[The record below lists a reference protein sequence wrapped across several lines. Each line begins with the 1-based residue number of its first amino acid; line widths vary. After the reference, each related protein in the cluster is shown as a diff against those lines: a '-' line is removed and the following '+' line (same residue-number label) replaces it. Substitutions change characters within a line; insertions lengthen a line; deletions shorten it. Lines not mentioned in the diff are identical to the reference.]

1 VLAAAVCIAA
11 LFWTLAEPADAQPGP
26 SPTRPGDRSLCTPI
40 VSVCVDDVRKGAE
53 TLIPGLPIARQAAG
67 VVSDSFSE
75 MARDLAEATVS
86 WYVDTLVS
94 GVSAVLGEFSGF
106 VDATTHPRVNAAALL
121 QPGGAYHTVA
131 SISVMLLVGF
141 VFLGVIQGLA
151 SGEPGQAIFRLLRD
165 IPIAVLAILGF
176 PWLVDQFL
184 AAADGLAAGILP
196 SGTTTKQLL
205 VNQLLEAIKLVAGGG
220 IAGLLIAVL
229 AFAALVLVHLE
240 LVVRDVPIYLV
251 VGLAPLSYA
260 AFVWP
265 AARGAGRKTAEFVGA
280 AILAKPAIFLALRI
294 GLDLT
299 ASHGEAAPWQGAP
312 WGRLLVGLAVVCVAA
327 FTPWVIWRLMPHAE
341 AMVVSQ
347 GMSRGPARAAMQTLQ
362 TAYWVD
368 AIWSR
373 TGFSSGAGRSG
384 GHAGGPAPAGAGQT
398 RGLPSSPTAG
408 PGLAGARAASSG
420 AAGSAAG
427 AGGSGVAASAG
438 AGAGGAVAGSAAAGP
453 AGVAVAGIA
462 AGISAVKAGRDRIVA
477 GAERDVSSAPSG
489 APPPSGPRPAP
500 PSAPDSGEWT
510 RRRPTGPPHS

>member
-1 VLAAAVCIAA
+1 VLAAAVCVLA
-11 LFWTLAEPADAQPGP
+11 LLWMLAESADAQPAPGP
-26 SPTRPGDRSLCTPI
+26 TQSGDRSLCTPI

-53 TLIPGLPIARQAAG
+53 TLIPGLPVARRAAG
-67 VVSDSFSE
+67 VVAGSLSDI
-75 MARDLAEATVS
+75 AREVAEATVG
-86 WYVDTLVS
+86 WYVETLVS
-94 GVSAVLGEFSGF
+94 GVSAVLDEFSGF
-106 VDATTHPRVNAAALL
+106 VDATTHPRVTAAAFL

-151 SGEPGQAIFRLLRD
+151 SGEPGQAMFRLLRD
-165 IPIAVLAILGF
+165 IPIAVLAIVGF
-176 PWLVDQFL
+176 PWLVDQLL

-196 SGTTTKQLL
+196 SGATTKQLL
-205 VNQLLEAIKLVAGGG
+205 VNQLLEAVKVVAGGG

-229 AFAALVLVHLE
+229 AFAALVLVYLE
-240 LVVRDVPIYLV
+240 LVVRDVLIYLV
-251 VGLAPLSYA
+251 VGLASLSYT

-265 AARGAGRKTAEFVGA
+265 AARGAARKAAEFVAA

-299 ASHGEAAPWQGAP
+299 TSHGEAAPWQGAP

-327 FTPWVIWRLMPHAE
+327 FTPWVVWRLLPHAE
-341 AMVVSQ
+341 AMAVSQ

-373 TGFSSGAGRSG
+373 AGFIGRAGRSSG
-384 GHAGGPAPAGAGQT
+384 RAGGGPSPGVATAGRAPAG
-398 RGLPSSPTAG
+398 
-408 PGLAGARAASSG
+408 GAV
-420 AAGSAAG
+420 AGSGPAGGAAG
-427 AGGSGVAASAG
+427 AGGSGAAGSAG
-438 AGAGGAVAGSAAAGP
+438 AAAGGAVAGSAAAAGP

-477 GAERDVSSAPSG
+477 SAERDVAHAPSG
-489 APPPSGPRPAP
+489 PPPSPGPSPGPP
-500 PSAPDSGEWT
+500 PSTSDRGEWT
-510 RRRPTGPPHS
+510 RRRPAGPGNS